1 MKGNDMKK
9 EKKLNASYLLCLVPI
24 SSILIF
30 LGLMIIPD
38 KFIYLGSIP
47 IWVPIA
53 QQGLSGI
60 SVISVLIVIAA
71 VLIWGRCGAIA
82 ARKNL
87 NITVATL
94 TANAIPLVCI
104 VMYAIFELIAAFGV
118 TELSN
123 ISVMFATG
131 LGVFNLTDG
140 FIHATISESPAM
152 QIIFNGILI
161 LGTFVIGYSIGATEK
176 KKSK

>member
-9 EKKLNASYLLCLVPI
+9 EKKFNASYLLCLVPI

-82 ARKNL
+82 ARKRGKL
-87 NITVATL
+87 LVSTLVAH
-94 TANAIPLVCI
+94 AIPIISMVLYI
-104 VMYAIFELIAAFGV
+104 IYKLIAAFGGGKGDIFCEKICFDFSCFFYIAACGLPKNARV
-118 TELSN
+118 CHGWKCPSRKKLER
-123 ISVMFATG
+123 FARR
-131 LGVFNLTDG
+131 VPRER
-140 FIHATISESPAM
+140 SRR
-152 QIIFNGILI
+152 
-161 LGTFVIGYSIGATEK
+161 
-176 KKSK
+176 